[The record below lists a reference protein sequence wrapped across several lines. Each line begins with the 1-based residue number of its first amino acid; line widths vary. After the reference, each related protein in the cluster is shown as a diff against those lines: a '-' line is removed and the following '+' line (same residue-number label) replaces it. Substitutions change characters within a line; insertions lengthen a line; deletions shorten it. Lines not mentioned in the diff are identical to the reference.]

1 MLDIRRV
8 MEPNTAANLK
18 IKKKNVIKDFLAVAS
33 IFHVTH
39 LIVLTRTSK
48 AMYIRYCRIPHGPT
62 LVFKVEKFSLCRDV
76 ISSLRKAVV
85 VPNLHMFAPLLVMN
99 GFSNSADDMK
109 TTLMT
114 TMFQEM
120 FPPIDVKN
128 VKITALKRCV
138 LLNYDEQSNTL
149 EFRHFVIRI
158 KPIGISKSIKKLVC
172 GKRLPNLG
180 SLASVEELFEKN
192 IALSESEGEG
202 LDEVE
207 EERHVTLPQS
217 VPTRGNLLNE
227 RSAIR

>member
-1 MLDIRRV
+1 
-8 MEPNTAANLK
+8 MEPNTAAKLK
-18 IKKKNVIKDFLAVAS
+18 VKKKNVIKDFLAVAS
-33 IFHVTH
+33 IFHVTN

-48 AMYIRYCRIPHGPT
+48 AMYIRFCKIPHGPT
-62 LVFKVEKFSLCRDV
+62 LVFKVEKYSLCRDV

-85 VPNLHMFAPLLVMN
+85 VPNLHVFAPFLVMN
-99 GFSNSADDMK
+99 GFSKSSAEDMK

-114 TMFQEM
+114 TLFQEM
-120 FPPIDVKN
+120 FPAIDVRA

-138 LLNYDEQSNTL
+138 LLNYDEETNTL

-158 KPIGISKSIKKLVC
+158 KPVGISKPIKKLVC

-180 SLASVEELFEKN
+180 GLASVEEIFEKN